1 MHPLDRKLFRD
12 LFAMRGQVVAICLVI
27 ASGIATFVMSLST
40 LDSLRRTQA
49 SYYERSRFA
58 EVFSRFKRAPRS
70 LVEPMAAI
78 PGVVAVDPRVV
89 VDVSNSPSFEP
100 AAVMH
105 FFQTSTRQL
114 LNEATAAGVRHV
126 VALSVVG
133 TDRLRD
139 SGYFLAKLAQE
150 QLIRGGALPHTI
162 VRATQFHEFLG
173 AIADAAT
180 RDGRVH
186 APSAGIQPIAASDVA
201 AAVALAATAEPL
213 NGLTEIAGPQA
224 WPMDELLRDLLRQ
237 RGDGREVVTDEGA
250 GYFGAPLQA
259 DSLLPGP
266 GAWLAPTTLQ
276 AWLAARATASA

>member
-1 MHPLDRKLFRD
+1 MKVVIIGGTGLIGQQVGALLRQGGHDVLAAAPSTGVNTLTGDGLPQA
-12 LFAMRGQVVAICLVI
+12 LRGA
-27 ASGIATFVMSLST
+27 
-40 LDSLRRTQA
+40 
-49 SYYERSRFA
+49 
-58 EVFSRFKRAPRS
+58 
-70 LVEPMAAI
+70 
-78 PGVVAVDPRVV
+78 RVV

-133 TDRLRD
+133 TDRLRE

-150 QLIRGGALPHTI
+150 QLIRDGALPHTI

-201 AAVALAATAEPL
+201 AAVARAATAEPL

-250 GYFGAPLQA
+250 GYFGAPLQT